1 MVFIYP
7 TSNGKLYIF
16 VFEFVEG
23 APEMAIL
30 KTWERGRWPSD
41 DDDEGGITLGT
52 NNSQVSSEF
61 VV

>member
-1 MVFIYP
+1 
-7 TSNGKLYIF
+7 
-16 VFEFVEG
+16 
-23 APEMAIL
+23 MAIL

>member
-1 MVFIYP
+1 
-7 TSNGKLYIF
+7 
-16 VFEFVEG
+16 
-23 APEMAIL
+23 MAIL
-30 KTWERGRWPSD
+30 KTWERGRWPSDD